1 VLDKPIPLFAVDLIK
16 ELDESIPSGIPT
28 LGESL
33 EVIWTNAALRHF
45 IDGLKL
51 RLKLQEENSLSK
63 GTITT

>member
-33 EVIWTNAALRHF
+33 
-45 IDGLKL
+45 KL
-51 RLKLQEENSLSK
+51 FGQMLL
-63 GTITT
+63 